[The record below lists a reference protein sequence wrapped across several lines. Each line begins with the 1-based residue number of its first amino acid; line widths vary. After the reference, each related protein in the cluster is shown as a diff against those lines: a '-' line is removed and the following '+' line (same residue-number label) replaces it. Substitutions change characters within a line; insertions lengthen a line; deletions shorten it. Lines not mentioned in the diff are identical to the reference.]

1 LRKTSARNE
10 HTAANDER
18 TLNVRQVSSL
28 PEPFSSILNHN
39 VQFFESRL
47 TKFLV
52 PYLVAEIMVITGSL
66 LACNKA
72 PELPAPTTRT
82 TRIVSPYAEMLNNDL
97 TIGR

>member
-47 TKFLV
+47 TKCLV

-66 LACNKA
+66 L
-72 PELPAPTTRT
+72 PAPTTRT
-82 TRIVSPYAEMLNNDL
+82 TRIVSPYAGMLNHDL

>member
-1 LRKTSARNE
+1 MAHRSSPPRKR
-10 HTAANDER
+10 TAADDER
-18 TLNVRQVSSL
+18 TLNVRQVVRSQHL
-28 PEPFSSILNHN
+28 FSSILNHN
-39 VQFFESRL
+39 VQFESRL

-52 PYLVAEIMVITGSL
+52 PYLAAEIMVITGSM

-82 TRIVSPYAEMLNNDL
+82 TRIVSPYAGMLNHAL